1 MWSIRRSWSEVNGL
15 GGLSL
20 LEVGGLSLLGVGG
33 LLLLVVGGELGPGL
47 GGLVLDDGKGAEVA
61 EAEGESRGKQSSK
74 RSILDMSLKKCIQ
87 AV

>member
-20 LEVGGLSLLGVGG
+20 LGVGG
-33 LLLLVVGGELGPGL
+33 KLGPGL
-47 GGLVLDDGKGAEVA
+47 GGLVPDGGKGVEVA

-74 RSILDMSLKKCIQ
+74 RSILDVSDSLKKCIQ